1 MSDEYIV
8 CEHCGYKEL
17 KSRAELCEC
26 GSWYCRFSCLAKGLW
41 KVGIM
46 QYTFDEM
53 DRCGSCAIEK
63 LKQGK
68 LTFPWGNKDF
78 KRVLAPHLLIYVNE
92 LNPIEVE
99 SAVEIVIKTPIRRA
113 RKVSENQMSLF

>member
-1 MSDEYIV
+1 MGEYII
-8 CEHCGYKEL
+8 CEYCGRREFRNQAQY
-17 KSRAELCEC
+17 CTC
-26 GSWYCRFSCLAKGLW
+26 GSAYCSFNCLVKGLHE
-41 KVGIM
+41 VGVL
-46 QYTFDEM
+46 QHSFNTPL

-92 LNPIEVE
+92 LDPVEME
-99 SAVEIVIKTPIRRA
+99 SAVDIVIKTPIRRV